1 MIDRNNRKNE
11 LGVAFSGGGLQGIAH
26 IGAVKALYELGIVP
40 RYVSGTSSGSAFA
53 ALVAMGYSAE
63 EMTEFAKKNW
73 KALADFHTGEL
84 IRELASLKFSKKTE
98 KDGLRDG
105 KMLSDVIK
113 SAMDAKGIKG
123 FEDLPINLSVCTND
137 TFTTDEWEAMTPQEQ
152 MDYFAAVSGQEVSEH
167 IAAQPQV
174 QEVHHYHHAVA
185 DQPAAQATAQHNEA
199 NQGDHFILN
208 NDTHS
213 TADSDVRIVATSE
226 VEQVG
231 DGTYAQHLEI
241 DGHAAVALGDQQG
254 PDVVVIDIND
264 NRQLDPHDVIIDLQ
278 SEQVA
283 TVGDVVA
290 QVQAQDPG
298 YVTAGYE
305 EATVDTV
312 PTVDPNLHEVDYDP
326 MDPAN
331 DPMLMDDGIDDLGM
345 DMASDVPVYD
355 C

>member
-1 MIDRNNRKNE
+1 MTNE
-11 LGVAFSGGGLQGIAH
+11 ETQYMPNAVQNENTTPSPQPRRGLKTGWKRVAIGG
-26 IGAVKALYELGIVP
+26 
-40 RYVSGTSSGSAFA
+40 VSGVMIGSAAAYAATHFMGGNDEPAANDDVTTADQAADHKMAQNVTDDMTFEEAFA
-53 ALVAMGYSAE
+53 TARDEVGAGGVF
-63 EMTEFAKKNW
+63 TW
-73 KALADFHTGEL
+73 KGNVY
-84 IRELASLKFSKKTE
+84 
-98 KDGLRDG
+98 G
-105 KMLSDVIK
+105 
-113 SAMDAKGIKG
+113 
-123 FEDLPINLSVCTND
+123 

-152 MDYFAAVSGQEVSEH
+152 MDYFAAVSGQEASEH

-199 NQGDHFILN
+199 NQGDHFIPN

-305 EATVDTV
+305 EATVDTE

>member
-1 MIDRNNRKNE
+1 MTNE
-11 LGVAFSGGGLQGIAH
+11 ETQYMPNAVQNETTTPSPQLRRGLKTGWKRVAIGG
-26 IGAVKALYELGIVP
+26 
-40 RYVSGTSSGSAFA
+40 VSGIMVGSAAAYAATHLLGNQDAEQPADDTKDDAAAQATDSKMATTVNDDMTFEDAFA
-53 ALVAMGYSAE
+53 AA
-63 EMTEFAKKNW
+63 
-73 KALADFHTGEL
+73 
-84 IRELASLKFSKKTE
+84 
-98 KDGLRDG
+98 RDEVG
-105 KMLSDVIK
+105 AGGVFTWHDNVY
-113 SAMDAKGIKG
+113 G
-123 FEDLPINLSVCTND
+123 

-199 NQGDHFILN
+199 NQSDHFIPN

-298 YVTAGYE
+298 YVTADYE
-305 EATVDTV
+305 EATVDTE

>member
-1 MIDRNNRKNE
+1 MTNE
-11 LGVAFSGGGLQGIAH
+11 ETQYMPNAVQNENTTPSPQPRRGLKTGWKRVAIGG
-26 IGAVKALYELGIVP
+26 
-40 RYVSGTSSGSAFA
+40 VSGIMVGSAAAYAATHLMDNRVAEKPADDTEGDAAAQAADTKMATTVTDDMTFEDAFA
-53 ALVAMGYSAE
+53 AARDEVGAGGVF
-63 EMTEFAKKNW
+63 TW
-73 KALADFHTGEL
+73 KGNVY
-84 IRELASLKFSKKTE
+84 
-98 KDGLRDG
+98 G
-105 KMLSDVIK
+105 
-113 SAMDAKGIKG
+113 
-123 FEDLPINLSVCTND
+123 

-152 MDYFAAVSGQEVSEH
+152 MDYFAAVSGQEVPEH

-199 NQGDHFILN
+199 NQGDHFIPN

-305 EATVDTV
+305 EATVDTE

>member
-1 MIDRNNRKNE
+1 MTNE
-11 LGVAFSGGGLQGIAH
+11 ETQYMPNAVQNENTTPSPQPRRGLKTGWKRVAIGG
-26 IGAVKALYELGIVP
+26 
-40 RYVSGTSSGSAFA
+40 VSGVMIGSAAAYAATHLLGNQDAEQPADDTKDDAAAQAADSKMATTVSDDMTFEDAFA
-53 ALVAMGYSAE
+53 AA
-63 EMTEFAKKNW
+63 
-73 KALADFHTGEL
+73 
-84 IRELASLKFSKKTE
+84 
-98 KDGLRDG
+98 RDEVG
-105 KMLSDVIK
+105 AGGVFTWHDNVY
-113 SAMDAKGIKG
+113 G
-123 FEDLPINLSVCTND
+123 

-199 NQGDHFILN
+199 NQGDHFIPN

-231 DGTYAQHLEI
+231 DGSYAQHLEI

-290 QVQAQDPG
+290 QVQVQDPG

-305 EATVDTV
+305 EATVDTE